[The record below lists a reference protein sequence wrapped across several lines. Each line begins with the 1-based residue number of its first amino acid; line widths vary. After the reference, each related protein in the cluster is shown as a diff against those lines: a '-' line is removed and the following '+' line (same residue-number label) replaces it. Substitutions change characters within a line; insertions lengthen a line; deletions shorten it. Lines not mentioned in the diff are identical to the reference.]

1 MDAVVAEAGGAPRVR
16 IALSRDAGDS
26 FAAPVDVAGGTTQ
39 LGRVDVAFDGRQAVV
54 TWLEESGDGQ
64 RLQVARYHPDLAK
77 RWQQVEV
84 AKLQGRG
91 LGTGFPKLAL
101 RDGVAY
107 LAWTELVD
115 GRSRLH
121 GARFAPAR

>member
-1 MDAVVAEAGGAPRVR
+1 MR
-16 IALSRDAGDS
+16 IALSRDAGDGFS
-26 FAAPVDVAGGTTQ
+26 APIDVASGATQ
-39 LGRVDVAFDGRQAVV
+39 LGRADVAFDGRQVV
-54 TWLEESGDGQ
+54 VAWLEESGDGQ
-64 RLQVARYHPDLAK
+64 RLQFARYSPDLAK